1 MPKFER
7 YHQAVN
13 FLEGLAN
20 LRYKYY
26 ARDKHGD
33 KSLYLRRMRYFLNLL
48 GNPDRGMKYVHVTG
62 TAGKGSVANLMQRVL
77 MAEGFRVGLFTS
89 PFVTT
94 TIEKIKVNDIY
105 ISPNEFA
112 DLLERVKP
120 VIDKAYAKSPYGGLA
135 YFEVLIAM
143 GFLYFKRQKCDWA
156 ILEVGMGGRFD

>member
-1 MPKFER
+1 M
-7 YHQAVN
+7 
-13 FLEGLAN
+13 
-20 LRYKYY
+20 
-26 ARDKHGD
+26 
-33 KSLYLRRMRYFLNLL
+33 YLRRMRSFSNLL

-77 MAEGFRVGLFTS
+77 MAQGYRTGLFTS

-94 TIEKIKVNDIY
+94 TIEKIKVNDLY

-120 VIDKAYAKSPYGGLA
+120 AIDKAYAKSPYGGPA

-156 ILEVGMGGRFD
+156 ILEVGMGGRFDATNVIENKQASIITKIKYYHNPTFI